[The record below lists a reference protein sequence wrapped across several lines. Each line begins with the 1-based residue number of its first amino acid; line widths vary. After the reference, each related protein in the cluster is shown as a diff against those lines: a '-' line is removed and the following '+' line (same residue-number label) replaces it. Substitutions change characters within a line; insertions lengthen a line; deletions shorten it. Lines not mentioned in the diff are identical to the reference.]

1 MGACNGL
8 QRMAVGVIRCRRGT
22 VVWFMRASF
31 SRVALCGLAVF
42 TLLAANAAMAQ
53 MYKWVDERG
62 RVTYTNVPPPDSGQ
76 RGKLETIVPVT
87 VEVSTYS
94 SAESLGKGAIAQQER
109 NLASRVEQL
118 ERELAAERQARS
130 NAQIAAL
137 QASQAAENRAAAEAR
152 RQRELRERC
161 LADRRVDCDS
171 ANLDEPAPAFVAAYP
186 RVVRQVIV
194 QPVYVHPVRPH
205 PPHPSKPPAHE
216 HRAQDTGDKPLHV
229 LATLSTPPPLLSHP
243 ARPWAVPAGASLVVK
258 SGTVSRW

>member
-1 MGACNGL
+1 
-8 QRMAVGVIRCRRGT
+8 MAVGVIRCRRGT

-31 SRVALCGLAVF
+31 SKTTLCGLAVF
-42 TLLAANAAMAQ
+42 TLLAANAATAQ

-76 RGKLETIVPVT
+76 RGKLETIVPAAVA
-87 VEVSTYS
+87 VSTYS
-94 SAESLGKGAIAQQER
+94 SVESLGKGVIAQQER

-130 NAQIAAL
+130 NAQIAAQ
-137 QASQAAENRAAAEAR
+137 QASQAAESRAAAEAR

-171 ANLDEPAPAFVAAYP
+171 ANLDEPAPAFVVAYP

-194 QPVYVHPVRPH
+194 QPVHVHPVRPH
-205 PPHPSKPPAHE
+205 PTKPRVHE
-216 HRAQDTGDKPLHV
+216 HRVQDQGSPHGHKSLHV
-229 LATLSTPPPLLSHP
+229 QATLSTPPPLLSHP
-243 ARPWAVPAGASLVVK
+243 ARPWAVPPGATLVVK

>member
-1 MGACNGL
+1 
-8 QRMAVGVIRCRRGT
+8 
-22 VVWFMRASF
+22 MRASF
-31 SRVALCGLAVF
+31 CKAALCGLAAF
-42 TLLAANAAMAQ
+42 TLLGANAALAQ

-76 RGKLETIVPVT
+76 RGKLETLVPAAVA
-87 VEVSTYS
+87 VSTYS
-94 SAESLGKGAIAQQER
+94 SAESLGKGASGQQDR

-205 PPHPSKPPAHE
+205 PPKPPAHE
-216 HRAQDTGDKPLHV
+216 HPPQGQGHPHVNKPLHV
-229 LATLSTPPPLLSHP
+229 QATLSTPPPLLSHP
-243 ARPWAVPAGASLVVK
+243 TRPWAVPAGASLVVK